1 MFDIL
6 NMSIVNN
13 LELLFIVNEKRF
25 GSYKGNNGKYR
36 R

>member
-25 GSYKGNNGKYR
+25 GFN
-36 R
+36 